1 MIQRSIY
8 RAAVR
13 GGDGVGG
20 VIILRTT
27 KGSLSQSNVS
37 GSKKKKKKK
46 VLPIHFKGEL
56 RISAI
61 SLYRPH
67 MQHLLSVCQFN
78 LLSQHH

>member
-13 GGDGVGG
+13 GGDGGG
-20 VIILRTT
+20 VIKLLTT
-27 KGSLSQSNVS
+27 KGSLSLSNVS
-37 GSKKKKKKK
+37 GSKKKKK

-61 SLYRPH
+61 SLYAASSTYAAFVEC
-67 MQHLLSVCQFN
+67 LSV
-78 LLSQHH
+78 